1 MKRPYLLGFV
11 GVGLFI
17 CPYNFAFPNDAT
29 ACGYSSGLGE
39 GKAGRKGRIISG
51 LTSVA
56 TEGWTR
62 ESNDVVVGVR
72 AERKK
77 LRSRLITRGG
87 GIVYDEDEE
96 KGDWVNDENLERGE
110 RLQWSPGA
118 VSIGKVVKKVMLQ
131 LNASPKGVE
140 ESAYLVPKLVFRGL
154 VCFQLYRVLDY
165 RDPATVRLCRVV
177 YTLYLCIYQA
187 LCAYIRVLVWRE
199 NDATPVTCPPPK
211 AILEVGEKLLA
222 NGGGGLGLEGISLR
236 LEDFAGKML
245 TRKETAKQ
253 HDLLCIDRMR
263 SRIILIG
270 IASYFAHTRFGWLRP
285 IMISAVV
292 NLFNLL
298 DSPVF
303 KVHVLGWKA
312 KGSISRPFQA
322 PVMLQ
327 DLLKRHTEKWKEE
340 GLRASKKSKQK
351 KMSWKI
357 SKRKMKVT

>member
-1 MKRPYLLGFV
+1 MKRSYLLGFV

-17 CPYNFAFPNDAT
+17 CPYNFAFPNDGT

-39 GKAGRKGRIISG
+39 GKAGRRGRIIGG

-62 ESNDVVVGVR
+62 ESNDMVTDTR

-77 LRSRLITRGG
+77 LLRSRLITRGG
-87 GIVYDEDEE
+87 GIVHDEEEEE
-96 KGDWVNDENLERGE
+96 KGDWADDENLERGE
-110 RLQWSPGA
+110 MLQWSPGA
-118 VSIGKVVKKVMLQ
+118 VSIGKVVKKVMLN

-140 ESAYLVPKLVFRGL
+140 ESAYLIPKLAIRGL
-154 VCFQLYRVLDY
+154 VCLQLYRVLDY
-165 RDPATVRLCRVV
+165 RDPTTVRLCRVV

-187 LCAYIRVLVWRE
+187 LCAYIRVLVWKE
-199 NDATPVTCPPPK
+199 NAATPVTCPPPK
-211 AILEVGEKLLA
+211 AVLDVGEKLLA
-222 NGGGGLGLEGISLR
+222 NGGGGMGLEGISHH
-236 LEDFAGKML
+236 LEGFAGKML

-253 HDLLCIDRMR
+253 HDLHCIDRMR

-270 IASYFAHTRFGWLRP
+270 ISSYFAHTRFGWLRP

-298 DSPVF
+298 DSPIF

-312 KGSISRPFQA
+312 EGSISRPFQA
-322 PVMLQ
+322 PVTLQ
-327 DLLKRHTEKWKEE
+327 DLLKRRTEKWKEE
-340 GLRASKKSKQK
+340 GLKARQEVETEENV
-351 KMSWKI
+351 MENE
-357 SKRKMKVT
+357 